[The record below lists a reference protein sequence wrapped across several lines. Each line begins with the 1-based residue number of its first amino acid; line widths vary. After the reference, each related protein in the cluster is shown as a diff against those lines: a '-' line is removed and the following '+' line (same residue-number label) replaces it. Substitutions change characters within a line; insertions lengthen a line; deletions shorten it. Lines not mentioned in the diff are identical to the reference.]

1 MKLEDKFVIFVT
13 IVYIFLRQRG
23 KFKISVFAFI
33 VKQLDLLYVL
43 KYNTIQL
50 QTKYMRIK
58 RPDNRYF

>member
-33 VKQLDLLYVL
+33 VKQLDLLCVL
-43 KYNTIQL
+43 KYYTIQL

-58 RPDNRYF
+58 RPDNRHF